1 MWKRSRRFW
10 GSRGQPQA
18 FVCGLRSAEETGK
31 VVREIF
37 ELMASGISPIKIARL
52 LNQRGI
58 PAPSKSHNMEGCRKQ
73 WGRYGA
79 ECFWTA
85 DRIRHMVK
93 DERYTG
99 TMVSLKTNGG
109 KSPRKSG

>member
-1 MWKRSRRFW
+1 
-10 GSRGQPQA
+10 
-18 FVCGLRSAEETGK
+18 LRSAEETGK

-37 ELMASGISPIKIARL
+37 DLMASGISPIKIARL

-79 ECFWTA
+79 E
-85 DRIRHMVK
+85 
-93 DERYTG
+93 
-99 TMVSLKTNGG
+99 
-109 KSPRKSG
+109 